1 MTERSVT
8 HGSFHLGRTYPATPA
23 RVFKAFA
30 DPAAK
35 ALWFSGPPGWVST
48 GQSMDFRVG
57 GRERSGGGPPGGT
70 SYTFDCLY
78 WDIVPDQ
85 RIVHS
90 YEMLMGETRISVSLA
105 TIEFRAEGGGT
116 RLVLH
121 EDGAFLDGHD
131 TVDQRRAG
139 TEQLLDALGAS
150 LDKPA

>member
-1 MTERSVT
+1 MTKRSMI
-8 HGSFHLGRTYPATPA
+8 HGSFHLERSFPATPA

-35 ALWFSGPPGWVST
+35 ALWFAGPPGWVST

-57 GRERSGGGPPGGT
+57 GRETSGGGPPGGT
-70 SYTFDCLY
+70 TYTFNCLY
-78 WDIVPDQ
+78 WDIIPDQ
-85 RIVHS
+85 RIVYS

-105 TIEFRAEGGGT
+105 TLEFRPDRDGAK
-116 RLVLH
+116 LVLH

-131 TVDQRRAG
+131 TVDQRREG

-150 LDKPA
+150 LGQAV